1 MATIKEIASIA
12 EVSIATV
19 SRVLNFD
26 ETLNVSD
33 TTREKILKIADE
45 LEYVS
50 SKTRKAKNKK
60 CEDIGIIYWY
70 NYEEELGDPYY
81 LSIRLAAEKRCNENN
96 FNLVKLHDNSDVE
109 DIKNVNGIIA
119 IGRFNSSTIEKLA
132 SANDNIVFV
141 DFSPDENKFDSV
153 MADIGKATT
162 KVLNYLYEL
171 GHRKIGFIGGNKLDD
186 IDYKDIYCDERD
198 IRYKEFMESKGIYN
212 LEFIYTAEKFTF
224 KAGYNLMAKA
234 LKDKNSPTTFFVGN
248 DTMAVG
254 AYKAISEAGL
264 SVPND
269 ISIVGF
275 NDQPS
280 AKYMVPSLTTVR
292 IPSEYLGSAAVDLLF
307 ENINGNREYNKKVI
321 IPTEFKIRESC
332 KKINT
337 YEKGA
342 KHNQEHFT
350 DKKST
355 HI

>member
-1 MATIKEIASIA
+1 MATIKEIAAIA

-26 ETLNVSD
+26 ETLNVTD
-33 TTREKILKIADE
+33 ITREKILKIADE
-45 LEYVS
+45 LEYIS
-50 SKTRKAKNKK
+50 SKTKKSKNKRHQN
-60 CEDIGIIYWY
+60 IGIVYWY

-81 LSIRLAAEKRCNENN
+81 LSIRLAAEKKCHQNN
-96 FNLVKLHDNSDVE
+96 FNLIKLQDDSDIE

-119 IGRFNSSTIEKLA
+119 IGRFNSSTIEKLE

-171 GHRKIGFIGGNKLDD
+171 GHREIGFIGGKKLED

-212 LEFIYTAEKFTF
+212 LEYIYTAEKYTF
-224 KAGYNLMAKA
+224 KAGYNLMTKA
-234 LKDKNSPTTFFVGN
+234 LKAEKKPTTFFISN

-292 IPSEYLGSAAVDLLF
+292 IPSEYLGSAAVDLLL
-307 ENINGNREYNKKVI
+307 ENINGNRNYSKKVI

-332 KKINT
+332 KKISPF
-337 YEKGA
+337 E
-342 KHNQEHFT
+342 
-350 DKKST
+350 KST